1 MGQKMERVIDIVF
14 DLVELLFVV
23 LAWTFLFWGEPKYP
37 LTAGLVIAA
46 LFIGGIGMFFD
57 FPRLVEE
64 KAVSVKTLLGAC
76 SLLAVG
82 LAILA
87 ILQVGLWVQGVRIL
101 VALVLLVISVRV
113 TWRLGTTFYIVSKD
127 RKQLDSAAR
136 TRNDEPMG
144 TE

>member
-1 MGQKMERVIDIVF
+1 MRQKPEPMDIVF

-37 LTAGLVIAA
+37 LTAGVVIAA
-46 LFIGGIGMFFD
+46 LFINGIGMFSD
-57 FPRLVEE
+57 LPLLVME

-82 LAILA
+82 LAIVA
-87 ILQVGLWVQGVRIL
+87 ILQVGLSVQWVRIL
-101 VALVLLVISVRV
+101 VALVLLVVTVRV
-113 TWRLGTTFYIVSKD
+113 IWSLGTIFYILSKD